1 MKTGLAAKFQC
12 RSLRDFLLA
21 TGNKAIEKCNAYDT
35 FWSCG
40 FGLDNQNFAF
50 RSKWKG
56 KNHLGNL
63 LQEVRSDLRRD
74 NRE

>member
-1 MKTGLAAKFQC
+1 MLLILTLFF
-12 RSLRDFLLA
+12 FLQFI
-21 TGNKAIEKCNAYDT
+21 KWFI
-35 FWSCG
+35 WSCG
-40 FGLDNQNFAF
+40 FGLDNPDFAF

-63 LQEVRSDLRRD
+63 LQELRSDLMRD